1 MENQTVQELEQKIMD
16 GGNVS
21 PSEMADAMRN
31 ADAEKRIAQLTA
43 QRIASNSQALDEQ
56 LRELRKQAKTGDITP
71 FELLSIG
78 NAINELEEKINDA
91 NNRNN

>member
-1 MENQTVQELEQKIMD
+1 MENYTVAELEQKIMD

-21 PSEMADAMRN
+21 TPEMADAMRN
-31 ADAEKRIAQLTA
+31 SDAEKRIAQLTA
-43 QRIASNSQALDEQ
+43 QRIVNNSQALNEQ
-56 LRELRKQAKTGDITP
+56 LRELKKQAQRGDITP

-78 NAINELEEKINDA
+78 NAINELEEKLNDA